1 VTVALEGSEMKPE
14 DTTAPSADQADG
26 VLQACLGPTGFYR
39 RRGDDV
45 VLLVHGLTGTPAEM
59 LHVAKR
65 LLQQGFSVACPQ
77 LAGHCGSVEDLKR
90 SKWEDWYG
98 SIERTF
104 EALKRT
110 HRRVFVSGLSMGA
123 LMAVKLAA
131 EKGDRVDGLGLL
143 SLTLFYDGW
152 NMPKIHQK
160 IFWALVLYSPLRHF
174 MSWEESHP
182 YGIKCEKAR
191 AQVQA
196 ILESRDSQA
205 TEKIGIFSTPAV
217 TIRESLGLIKAA
229 KQAFPRVL
237 APTLLVHATED
248 DMASVKNAH
257 YAAARLGSR
266 RIETYF
272 VDDTYHVLTL
282 DKRKNDVA
290 KRLSEFFTH
299 CANAPET
306 A

>member
-1 VTVALEGSEMKPE
+1 MALEGSEMKPE
-14 DTTAPSADQADG
+14 DTTAPSADPADD

-77 LAGHCGSVEDLKR
+77 LAGHCGSVGDLKR

-98 SIERTF
+98 TIEQTF

-123 LMAVKLAA
+123 LMAIKLAA
-131 EKGDRVDGLGLL
+131 DKGHRVDGLGLL
-143 SLTLFYDGW
+143 SVTLFYDGW
-152 NMPKIHQK
+152 TMPKLHRRL
-160 IFWALVLYSPLRHF
+160 FWAIVLYTPLRNF
-174 MSWEESHP
+174 MSWKETFP
-182 YGIKCEKAR
+182 YGIKCDKTR
-191 AQVQA
+191 SQVQA

-205 TEKIGIFSTPAV
+205 SEKIGIFSTPGITV
-217 TIRESLGLIKAA
+217 HQSLGLMKAA
-229 KQAFPRVL
+229 KQALPRVL
-237 APTLLVHATED
+237 SPTLLVHSTED
-248 DMASVKNAH
+248 DMASVENAH
-257 YAAARLGSR
+257 YVAARLGSR

-290 KRLSEFFTH
+290 RRLSEFFTH
-299 CANAPET
+299 CANSPET